1 MMANGK
7 TERSKEVGC
16 GKDQKAFHM
25 LENGILTLSK
35 ALEFYLKKT
44 QDTKGN
50 SKITWN
56 LVMEPF
62 VFRITRFTS
71 DNSSKIYYQGM
82 GTTIGQMVII
92 IMDNFWM
99 GKDMA
104 KDF

>member
-1 MMANGK
+1 MAENKGQDMSIILIIHITQEILKKEEEKEKVVSNGVMDNYMMANGK

-50 SKITWN
+50 SKIT
-56 LVMEPF
+56 
-62 VFRITRFTS
+62 
-71 DNSSKIYYQGM
+71 
-82 GTTIGQMVII
+82 
-92 IMDNFWM
+92 
-99 GKDMA
+99 
-104 KDF
+104 

>member
-1 MMANGK
+1 MGKFIKGIFKMAENKGQDMSIILIIHITQEILKKEEEKEKVVSNGVMDNYMMANGK

-50 SKITWN
+50 SKIT
-56 LVMEPF
+56 
-62 VFRITRFTS
+62 
-71 DNSSKIYYQGM
+71 
-82 GTTIGQMVII
+82 
-92 IMDNFWM
+92 
-99 GKDMA
+99 
-104 KDF
+104 